1 MSAVT
6 EDGDQRASALEAG
19 DRGLD
24 GDEDFDEDE
33 EDGFEFGDA
42 DEAMHCVEMAESSTT
57 AAKLRAHAQDYEELA
72 ARKRKALAEE
82 QPQRC
87 GTFDFVCQYS
97 NGNLYRHAGNW
108 QTQFSCSSSI

>member
-42 DEAMHCVEMAESSTT
+42 DEAMHCVEMAESSST

>member
-6 EDGDQRASALEAG
+6 EDSDPRASAAEAA
-19 DRGLD
+19 DRGRD

-42 DEAMHCVEMAESSTT
+42 DEAMHCVEMAESSAT
-57 AAKLRAHAQDYEELA
+57 AAALRAHAQDYEALA

-87 GTFDFVCQYS
+87 GILDCVCQY
-97 NGNLYRHAGNW
+97 LEW
-108 QTQFSCSSSI
+108 